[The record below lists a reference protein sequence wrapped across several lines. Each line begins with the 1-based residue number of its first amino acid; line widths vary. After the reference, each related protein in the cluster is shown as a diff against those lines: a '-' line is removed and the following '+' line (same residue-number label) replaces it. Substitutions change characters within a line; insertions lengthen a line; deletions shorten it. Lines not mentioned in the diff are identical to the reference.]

1 MPSSYSSPKT
11 SVWRKVICN
20 DILFVTI
27 VKKVDLF
34 QNTSNDK
41 DMLTNMNNY
50 IYQNEEEKQQAND
63 NTTCI
68 ISPNA

>member
-1 MPSSYSSPKT
+1 
-11 SVWRKVICN
+11 
-20 DILFVTI
+20 
-27 VKKVDLF
+27 
-34 QNTSNDK
+34 
-41 DMLTNMNNY
+41 MLTNMNNY